1 MSDPFCSSVTD
12 ITAQEF
18 ASTTYRSVYHT
29 TTTPSCLPQNGQGFS
44 SSDITASTGIVSPT
58 ALSAH
63 VNALLTAAN
72 AVPPSTPADSV
83 SNTNPASRYSTNAAA
98 LRTAIRNEY
107 CFYYKRYKYLI
118 NLVLS
123 LAVTEGTDF
132 NAAPYTTH
140 KTAVIDLNTKL
151 NQILQIMQGIVSA
164 RSTVLNTYYT
174 ASSGNVNSLNT
185 QIDTAR
191 NSLMSHMGRLQNS
204 DMEEDVKKSMVD
216 YTLEKNASSR
226 NLLAI
231 YGFMNIVAVGMLV
244 YLYRSSK

>member
-1 MSDPFCSSVTD
+1 MAANFCSNVPD
-12 ITAQEF
+12 ITDTEF
-18 ASTTYRSVYHT
+18 SSTSYRSVYQT
-29 TTTPSCLPQNGQGFS
+29 NTTPSCLPGNGAGFS
-44 SSDITASTGIVSPT
+44 SSDITASTGIISAS

-63 VNALLTAAN
+63 VNTLLTNAQ
-72 AVPPSTPADSV
+72 AVPPTTPADAV
-83 SNTNPASRYSTNAAA
+83 SNTNPASTYSTKAAA
-98 LRTAIRNEY
+98 LRTSIRNEY

-123 LAVTEGTDF
+123 LAVTEGTNF
-132 NAAPYTTH
+132 QAAPYTTH
-140 KTAVIDLNTKL
+140 KAAVIDLNSKL
-151 NQILQIMQGIVSA
+151 NQILQVMQGIVNA
-164 RSTVLNTYYT
+164 RSTSLSNYYA

-191 NSLMSHMGRLQNS
+191 NNLIGHMGRLQNA
-204 DMEEDVKKSMVD
+204 DMEEDVKKSMID
-216 YTLEKNASSR
+216 YTLEKNSSSR